1 MAPPCVVPLSTRLL
15 YLQIKQIEP
24 IAGSIHLRKK
34 PSLSI
39 PDVEHTILD
48 YHFAAALVEL
58 PETDDARAQLWDVVH
73 IRKRDARH
81 SGTGDD
87 GATASDHHPRAIAE
101 LDRASD
107 AAVELGE
114 RPLEPVMWLLAPESR
129 YHLCSCSPFTAPR
142 QT

>member
-1 MAPPCVVPLSTRLL
+1 MLERSFGMSYTSVSAMLAIPAP
-15 YLQIKQIEP
+15 E
-24 IAGSIHLRKK
+24 
-34 PSLSI
+34 
-39 PDVEHTILD
+39 
-48 YHFAAALVEL
+48 
-58 PETDDARAQLWDVVH
+58 
-73 IRKRDARH
+73 
-81 SGTGDD
+81 DD